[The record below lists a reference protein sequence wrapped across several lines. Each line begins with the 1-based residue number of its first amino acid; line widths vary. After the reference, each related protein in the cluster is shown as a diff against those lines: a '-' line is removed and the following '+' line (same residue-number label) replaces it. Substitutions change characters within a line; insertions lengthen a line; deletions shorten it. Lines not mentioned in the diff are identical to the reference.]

1 MNKAILMGRITKELE
16 LKQTASQIPYIQ
28 FTLAVDRKFKDANGN
43 KQTDFISCVAW
54 RQTATFINQYF
65 KKGSKILV
73 SGEIQTRNYD
83 DKNGNKVYVTE
94 VLVDEV
100 DFCESA
106 TVPDKKSA
114 QIAPPVVEE
123 VSAAQDELELPF
135 EI

>member
-28 FTLAVDRKFKDANGN
+28 FTLAVDRKFKDANGQR
-43 KQTDFISCVAW
+43 QTDFISCVAW

-65 KKGSKILV
+65 KKGSKILAC
-73 SGEIQTRNYD
+73 GEIQTRNYD

-106 TVPDKKSA
+106 VPDKKSV

-123 VSAAQDELELPF
+123 VSAAQEDLELPF

>member
-28 FTLAVDRKFKDANGN
+28 FTLAVDRKFKDANGD

-65 KKGSKILV
+65 HKGSKILV
-73 SGEIQTRNYD
+73 SGEIQARNYD

-106 TVPDKKSA
+106 VPDKKSA

>member
-1 MNKAILMGRITKELE
+1 MNKAILIGRITKELE

-65 KKGSKILV
+65 HKGSKILV

-106 TVPDKKSA
+106 VPDKKSA

>member
-28 FTLAVDRKFKDANGN
+28 FALAVDRRFKDANGN

-54 RQTATFINQYF
+54 RQTAAFINQYF
-65 KKGSKILV
+65 RKGSKILV

-106 TVPDKKSA
+106 NVPDKKNA

>member
-65 KKGSKILV
+65 HKGSKILV

-106 TVPDKKSA
+106 GPDKKSA

-123 VSAAQDELELPF
+123 VSAAQEELELPF

>member
-1 MNKAILMGRITKELE
+1 MIGRITKELE

-65 KKGSKILV
+65 HKGSKILV

-106 TVPDKKSA
+106 VPDKKSA

>member
-65 KKGSKILV
+65 HKGSKILAC
-73 SGEIQTRNYD
+73 GEIQTRNYD

-106 TVPDKKSA
+106 VPDKKSA